1 MNRRQRLKAATAA
14 LFTALIGCAW
24 AVSSPGLSIER
35 SIGLDWLFKMRGTME
50 PPHGIIIVGINGRTG
65 SALNLPRAPHHWPRT
80 VHAELVDRLVAANA
94 ATVVFDVDFSRTKP
108 GDEDAVLA
116 RSIAN
121 ADRVVLFERLAARTQ
136 HLSGGDH
143 DHLQTVWIEHS
154 EPPVEVLAEAASAIA
169 PFALPKVGQSAID
182 FFAFKPSLGDA
193 PTIPA
198 VALQMKALP
207 HYPQWLATLRKADA
221 RGVEDLP
228 SSARELKGAQQL
240 GRMMRTVR
248 QMFARD
254 TSLAQRVRSL
264 IAKDYKGNTHQI
276 LDALAALYGGPDC
289 YSINFYGPAGTIKTV
304 PFERLLSEPSPHG
317 LDLRDAVVFVGY
329 SDLSDADQPD
339 RHYSSFTGQ
348 DGVDLSGVEIL
359 ATAFANLLTQRALAA
374 SNDALSAAAIIVFGA
389 LVGALAWLLPATL
402 AVPAILLLAG
412 VYTAAAELVF
422 ERMDLWL
429 PLATPLLAQL
439 PVALVV
445 GQFGQYV
452 AQRRSQKHFAQTIR
466 HYVPDFLVRD
476 IVEKQLPP
484 LALHREVLGTCLAT
498 DMSGFAKLAESK
510 SPKELAR
517 FMNDYFEA
525 LASTFR
531 QSGVD
536 VMEFRA
542 DMVMCSWLS
551 SGSTEDGQRAIDAA
565 IRTTDVINR
574 FATERE
580 LASLTPRVGLD
591 RGSLYIGHSGGGG
604 RYAYSIVGNTANTAA
619 RLESLNKVL
628 GTQILISSC
637 LEQSAGSTLLRPLGR
652 FLLVGKSEPIA
663 VSEILRPEHNDLCM
677 AFSQALVVFQ
687 NEDWPRAAALFEALS
702 KSFPSD
708 GPSRFYAMQS
718 RIFAA
723 RPTTAVGGAIIRM
736 QEK

>member
-1 MNRRQRLKAATAA
+1 MNRTQRLKAATAA
-14 LFTALIGCAW
+14 LFTALIGCTW
-24 AVSSPGLSIER
+24 AASPPGLSIER
-35 SIGLDWLFKMRGTME
+35 SIGLDWLFKMRGAIK
-50 PPHGIIIVGINGRTG
+50 PPQGITIVGINGRTG
-65 SALNLPRAPHHWPRT
+65 PALNLPRAPHHWPRT
-80 VHAELVDRLVAANA
+80 VHAQLVDRLVATSA
-94 ATVVFDVDFSRTKP
+94 ATIVFDVDFSRPKP

-136 HLSGGDH
+136 ILSGGDR

-154 EPPVEVLAEAASAIA
+154 EPPVEALAEAASAIA
-169 PFALPKVGQSAID
+169 PFALPKVGHAAIE

-198 VALQMKALP
+198 VALQLKALP
-207 HYPQWLATLRKADA
+207 HYPQWLATLRNAHA

-228 SSARELKGAQQL
+228 HSARDFKGAQQL
-240 GRMMRTVR
+240 TGMMRTVR

-254 TSLAQRVRSL
+254 TTLAQRVRSL
-264 IAKDYKGNTHQI
+264 IAQNYRGNTLQI
-276 LDALAALYGGPDC
+276 LDALAALYAGPDC

-317 LDLRDAVVFVGY
+317 FDVKDAVVFVGY

-339 RHYSSFTGQ
+339 RYFSSFTGQ
-348 DGVDLSGVEIL
+348 DGVDLSGVEIM
-359 ATAFANLLTQRALAA
+359 ATAFANLLTQRALTA
-374 SNDALSAAAIIVFGA
+374 SNETLSVAAIIAFGA

-402 AVPAILLLAG
+402 AVPAVLLLAG
-412 VYTAAAELVF
+412 AYTAAAELMF

-452 AQRRSQKHFAQTIR
+452 AQRRSQQHFAQTIR

-484 LALHREVLGTCLAT
+484 LALHREVQGTCLAT
-498 DMSGFAKLAESK
+498 DMSGFAKLAEAR
-510 SPKELAR
+510 SPKELAS

-531 QSGVD
+531 QNGVD

-551 SGSTEDGQRAIDAA
+551 SGSIEDGQRAIEAA

-574 FATERE
+574 FATERK
-580 LASLTPRVGLD
+580 LASLTPRIGLD

-604 RYAYSIVGNTANTAA
+604 RYAYSIVGNTANIAA
-619 RLESLNKVL
+619 RLESLNKTL
-628 GTQILISSC
+628 GTQILISGS
-637 LEQSAGSTLLRPLGR
+637 LEPGAGGALLRPLGR
-652 FLLVGKSEPIA
+652 FLLAGMSQPIT

-677 AFSQALVVFQ
+677 AFSQALVTFQ
-687 NEDWPRAAALFEALS
+687 NEDWPRAAVLFEALT
-702 KSFPSD
+702 KSFPGD
-708 GPSRFYAMQS
+708 GPSRFYAAQS

-723 RPTTAVGGAIIRM
+723 RPASAANAAIIRM